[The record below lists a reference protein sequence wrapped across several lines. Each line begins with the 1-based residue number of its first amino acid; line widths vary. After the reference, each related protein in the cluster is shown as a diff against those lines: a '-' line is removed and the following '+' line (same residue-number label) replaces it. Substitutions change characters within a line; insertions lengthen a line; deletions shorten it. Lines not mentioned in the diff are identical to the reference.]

1 MQKSIWFY
9 KHLVDLWQDRLVHDV
24 TEFIC
29 KCIWIHSWWP
39 QFFDGQDTGHSV
51 LWQDVKG
58 TRLWHVQSRSMRQTE
73 EHVVG
78 KSHHSLSAYLETSSS
93 RIVTGT
99 CSLSPSTSTSW
110 CHQQH
115 VAINSW
121 SCCPPRFP
129 QQIFLRN
136 DPSAFS
142 PESQKWSKMYEHVT
156 SALGS
161 NEFLDVFEWLSDFED
176 AVYLISTWNTKLPK
190 LHSSSTKG
198 LVKSLIALC
207 SMFLLL
213 GICWNCHPVASWS
226 VKRNEESLA
235 VWVEIRHSDFKFNWN
250 VRICGKVCRH
260 KNKTQFKDHWK
271 LCRHEPIGQCAVPIH
286 SRSKDPCPMRWVS
299 MCKFQVGEKKQDM
312 IQSIQ
317 SQRQARRI
325 WLEHLEALGTTC
337 TCFQT
342 DRHYL

>member
-1 MQKSIWFY
+1 MQKSIRFY
-9 KHLVDLWQDRLVHDV
+9 KHLIDLWQDRLVHDV

-73 EHVVG
+73 EHVLG
-78 KSHHSLSAYLETSSS
+78 KSHSLSAYLETSSS

-110 CHQQH
+110 CHQH

-142 PESQKWSKMYEHVT
+142 PESQKWSNMYEHVT

-176 AVYLISTWNTKLPK
+176 AVYLISTWNTKL
-190 LHSSSTKG
+190 HSSSTKG

-207 SMFLLL
+207 WMFLPL
-213 GICWNCHPVASWS
+213 GICWSCHPVASWS

-260 KNKTQFKDHWK
+260 KNKTHLKALPAW
-271 LCRHEPIGQCAVPIH
+271 AN
-286 SRSKDPCPMRWVS
+286 WS
-299 MCKFQVGEKKQDM
+299 MCSSNTFT
-312 IQSIQ
+312 IQRS
-317 SQRQARRI
+317 
-325 WLEHLEALGTTC
+325 LPHALGFNVQIPGWREKTGYDTIN
-337 TCFQT
+337 TESEANVGGA
-342 DRHYL
+342 